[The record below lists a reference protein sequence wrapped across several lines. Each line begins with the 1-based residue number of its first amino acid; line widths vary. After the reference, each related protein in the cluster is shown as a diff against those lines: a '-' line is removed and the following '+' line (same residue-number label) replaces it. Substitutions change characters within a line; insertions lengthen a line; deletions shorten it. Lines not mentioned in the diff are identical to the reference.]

1 MSHCGEKLHKDGLE
15 IPFET
20 FLGFGGTKEPD
31 IDLNFSGEYQGNAHA
46 YTEVM
51 FGKGH
56 TFRAGTYAGVA
67 EKTAFG
73 YVKNYYDDHNEIK
86 RTAEIDRIARGCT
99 GIRRST
105 GQHPGGIVIVPRDK
119 EIYEFTPIQ
128 KPANDMTVD
137 TITTHFEYHAIDATC

>member
-1 MSHCGEKLHKDGLE
+1 MPDAVCPHCGEKLHKDGLE

-105 GQHPGGIVIVPRDK
+105 QMSRISSK
-119 EIYEFTPIQ
+119 
-128 KPANDMTVD
+128 
-137 TITTHFEYHAIDATC
+137 CS